1 MENKIIVIHS
11 DGTEEA
17 FKPRLI
23 SQTIQQ
29 ETGLNEEIANKAQS
43 SIAQKIYRL
52 KREDGLNRIST
63 SSIRAEVSS
72 YLLKVGEFEAEEK
85 NRKLGMSVKEFENLM
100 EYGCNDNANIG
111 YSPEMIAKYAY
122 DSIAKEYSLLK
133 MPEHCSKAHIDGY
146 IHLHDLEYLETRP
159 NCLSGNNKHYLVI

>member
-29 ETGLNEEIANKAQS
+29 ETGLNKEIANKAQS

-63 SSIRAEVSS
+63 SQ
-72 YLLKVGEFEAEEK
+72 KG
-85 NRKLGMSVKEFENLM
+85 G
-100 EYGCNDNANIG
+100 IG
-111 YSPEMIAKYAY
+111 YVRYFEDFPAQPISCLWTDTVGQNQMGGEKLYVVQSAIKPIQRCILMTTDPGDLVLDPTCGSGTTAFISEQWGRRWITIDTSRIALNIAK
-122 DSIAKEYSLLK
+122 K
-133 MPEHCSKAHIDGY
+133 
-146 IHLHDLEYLETRP
+146 R
-159 NCLSGNNKHYLVI
+159 